1 MFKYTLSKIIN
12 SEDPNIRFIVEKEI
26 PQENQPEPNGN
37 LDHENNHSR
46 RQSSIQEITKI
57 AQKLIV
63 RQVFE
68 FESEL

>member
-37 LDHENNHSR
+37 LDLENNHSR